1 MWGIEFYD
9 AAEKPRR
16 LSRLPRIKSEDDPS
30 QDEQSTDSK
39 NKQEEM
45 EEDTHVPETNSGPE
59 PSDGSSS
66 VSTEASP
73 PLDMPADQQEEAQPR
88 TDDQTGVA
96 SRTEDRDQGK
106 S

>member
-9 AAEKPRR
+9 AAEKTRR

-30 QDEQSTDSK
+30 QDEQNTDSK
-39 NKQEEM
+39 NKQEET

-59 PSDGSSS
+59 PSYGSSS